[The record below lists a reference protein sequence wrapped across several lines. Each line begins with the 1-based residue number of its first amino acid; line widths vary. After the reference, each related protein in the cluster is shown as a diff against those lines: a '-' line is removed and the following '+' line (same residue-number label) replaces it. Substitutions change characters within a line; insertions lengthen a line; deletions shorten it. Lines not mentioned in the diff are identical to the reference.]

1 MNRELSLA
9 DKSSIEIELNKLNG
23 LKRDFDLLLENV
35 KSSEFSENLVEEI
48 MLLERSLKKE
58 ILRRKIQ
65 LRLID
70 LEKHMK
76 VIDVLKEKLYNFY
89 EIRSKFLERLPEIRE
104 GLNSL
109 SDFNPYEVTDLPS
122 SDEIQEK
129 LYEIKARYL
138 ELINNEFV
146 GQERSGKS

>member
-1 MNRELSLA
+1 MNRELSLVN
-9 DKSSIEIELNKLNG
+9 KSSIEIELNKLNG
-23 LKRDFDLLLENV
+23 LKRDFDLLLENI
-35 KSSEFSENLVEEI
+35 KSSEFSEDLVEEI

-89 EIRSKFLERLPEIRE
+89 RIRSKFLERSPEIRE
-104 GLNSL
+104 EFNSL